1 MGEPRPKR
9 PKINR
14 EREDDAKEFISVVF
28 HVAMNRGEPGY
39 LKYGLDLDLRD
50 AFLSFCTMGADDYL
64 PGNIVEIELHNFMTF
79 DDLVCKP
86 GPRLNLVIGPNG
98 SGKSSLVCAIALGLG
113 GEPQLLGRAGS
124 VGAFVKRG
132 AESGYTKITLRGDT
146 PDEKIIIMRKI
157 DARNKSEW
165 LYNGRGASKKEV
177 LDIIQ
182 KFNIQVNNLTQF
194 LPQDRVCEFA
204 KLSPVRLLEETE
216 KAVGDPQ
223 LPVLHRAL
231 IDTSAE
237 LQRSEQA
244 SAVEKNRE
252 TLSQLKAL
260 NAEQE
265 RDVERVRQRDELLS
279 KAESMKKKLPW
290 LKYDMKRAEYLEAKD
305 QEIEAKKKMEEAAKI
320 LNDIREPIDK
330 QKKEKKDHDI
340 KCNKLREL
348 LDNIDTSRK
357 QMLDKE
363 NQLGAKVKGKYKDM
377 EELEKQEQS
386 RQARIAKAEKDLA
399 DAELE
404 LQNLPRYEPPREKIV
419 NISNAQH
426 AAYLEKQIGYYMWK
440 MSSIGVYSRL
450 DQVFDAPHAVK
461 EVMIGQFN
469 LECSYIGSKKADE
482 NADKA
487 NSCGIMDLWTPGNHY
502 RWNKSRYG
510 SHVSTSVE
518 SVGDS
523 RLLLS
528 NTDGD
533 ELNNLRVK
541 KKELE
546 ESVTGLEAS
555 FRSLQIEIKEL
566 EDEAA
571 QLQKERENL
580 INEAQHEKRKL
591 REMQTRVTQKRSRL
605 QSMGKEEDM
614 AVAMSKL
621 VEDVENLNVQ
631 RFKCVLDLKNLLTQA
646 TAHRRSYAEKL
657 MTSTELEIK
666 IKEMEATIKQQEKL
680 ALQATINFENCKSE
694 VENHR
699 QQLAAAKRAA
709 ESVAVITPALEREFV
724 QMPSTIEELNAAIQD
739 IASQANS
746 ILFLNHN
753 ILEEYERRQRKDRW
767 LPTLRNLVAQI
778 NETFSRNFQEM
789 AVAGEVSLDE
799 HGNQFDSY
807 GILIK
812 VKFRQAGQL
821 QVLSAHHQS
830 GGERSV
836 STILYLV
843 SLQDLTHCPFRV
855 VDEINQGMDPINER
869 KMFQQLVRAASQPN
883 TPQCFLLTPK
893 LLSDLEYGEACT
905 ILTVMTGPWIEQPSA
920 DSKQQQQ
927 NQPEST
933 LSRPPLVSKPLN
945 STKSFDGS
953 KENQPNKIIQQPL
966 AEKNAYKLHA
976 PLPPARDLVNL
987 DDCTEKENS
996 NPVFARIFHIS
1007 KMNRQ
1012 GLHLHNYTAGSNEIS
1027 TTTKKLLNPSTI
1039 IYYSNQVC
1047 ATVAITLHEFY
1058 LLAGRVNE
1066 SRTRM
1071 AIVSSVTVTSIS
1083 DLKEND
1089 IGYLE
1094 LEKSAVIRWL
1104 LQFSGFKE
1112 RLLADDLFLTKV
1124 GIECGVGIFTKGLD
1138 PFIGFKERLL
1148 ADGLFLTKVGIECG
1162 VGIFTKSAAELEK
1175 RRENFSK
1182 ELDFV
1187 CADVIM
1193 AIIADFML
1201 VWLPAPTVSLRPPVA
1216 ISANIVTKFFSKC
1229 PDNAFQRNGAKL
1241 FAVGTSASLVG
1252 TGVTNLLINARKAV
1266 DKTFAGEAEDIPILP
1281 TSIAYGVYMSVSA
1294 NLSDLNSCISPSNF
1308 ENSVAK
1314 QVLDLIGMVHKESYT
1329 NKSAAELEKRREN
1342 FSKEL
1347 DFVCADVIMAIIADF
1362 MLVWLPAPTVSLRPP
1377 VAISANIVT
1386 KFFSKCPD
1394 NAFQRNGAKL
1404 FAVGTSAS
1412 LVGTGVT
1419 NLLINARK
1427 AVDKTFAGEA
1437 EDIPI
1442 LPTSIAYGV
1451 YMSVSANLRY
1461 QVGRLCTLDW
1471 NTKVSGMIKGLLHEL
1486 VFAVVVRYIN
1496 KIASHYINIF
1506 DTFPTQVVFHEG
1518 FTGFYSLLEQCEL
1531 IFLAHNAQKMG
1542 RSVHAYA

>member
-14 EREDDAKEFISVVF
+14 
-28 HVAMNRGEPGY
+28 
-39 LKYGLDLDLRD
+39 
-50 AFLSFCTMGADDYL
+50 GADDYL

-79 DDLVCKP
+79 DDMVCKP

-98 SGKSSLVCAIALGLG
+98 AGKSSLVCAIALGLG

-157 DARNKSEW
+157 DVRNKSEW

-244 SAVEKNRE
+244 VEKNRE

-290 LKYDMKRAEYLEAKD
+290 LKYDMKRAEYLGAKD
-305 QEIEAKKKMEEAAKI
+305 QEIEAKKKMEEAAKM

-340 KCNKLREL
+340 KCNKLRDL

-363 NQLGAKVKGKYKDM
+363 NQLGAQVKGKYKDM

-386 RQARIAKAEKDLA
+386 RQARISKAEKDLA

-404 LQNLPRYEPPREKIV
+404 LQNLPRYEPPREKIEKLTAEILDLEQSAKEKRNQKKDKEKLLDRNRVSVRQMAERLKEMDSIKNKRFHALKNSGADRINDAYQWVQNHRHEFKKDVYGPVLCEV

-440 MSSIGVYSRL
+440 AFITQDSADRDYLVKNLRSFDVAVINHLANERCNPEPLQISQEMSSIGVYSRL

-461 EVMIGQFN
+461 EVLIGQFY
-469 LECSYIGSKKADE
+469 LENSYIGSKKADE

-487 NSCGIMDLWTPGNHY
+487 HSCGIMDLWTPGNHY

-518 SVGDS
+518 AVGDS

-528 NTDGD
+528 DTDGD

-546 ESVTGLEAS
+546 ESVAGLEAS
-555 FRSLQIEIKEL
+555 VRSLQSEIKEL

-580 INEAQHEKRKL
+580 INEAQHEKKKL
-591 REMQTRVTQKRSRL
+591 REMQHRVTQKRSRL

-680 ALQATINFENCKSE
+680 ALQATINFENCKNE

-753 ILEEYERRQRKDRW
+753 ILEEYERRQRKIEELSAKLESDEKELTNRSNELNSLKDRW

-799 HGNQFDSY
+799 HGNQFDTY

-893 LLSDLEYGEACT
+893 LLPDLEYGEACT
-905 ILTVMTGPWIEQPSA
+905 ILTVMTGPYIDEA
-920 DSKQQQQ
+920 SKVWKCGG
-927 NQPEST
+927 NW
-933 LSRPPLVSKPLN
+933 
-945 STKSFDGS
+945 GS
-953 KENQPNKIIQQPL
+953 VVGLL
-966 AEKNAYKLHA
+966 AE
-976 PLPPARDLVNL
+976 
-987 DDCTEKENS
+987 
-996 NPVFARIFHIS
+996 
-1007 KMNRQ
+1007 
-1012 GLHLHNYTAGSNEIS
+1012 
-1027 TTTKKLLNPSTI
+1027 
-1039 IYYSNQVC
+1039 
-1047 ATVAITLHEFY
+1047 
-1058 LLAGRVNE
+1058 
-1066 SRTRM
+1066 
-1071 AIVSSVTVTSIS
+1071 
-1083 DLKEND
+1083 
-1089 IGYLE
+1089 
-1094 LEKSAVIRWL
+1094 
-1104 LQFSGFKE
+1104 
-1112 RLLADDLFLTKV
+1112 
-1124 GIECGVGIFTKGLD
+1124 
-1138 PFIGFKERLL
+1138 
-1148 ADGLFLTKVGIECG
+1148 
-1162 VGIFTKSAAELEK
+1162 
-1175 RRENFSK
+1175 
-1182 ELDFV
+1182 
-1187 CADVIM
+1187 
-1193 AIIADFML
+1193 
-1201 VWLPAPTVSLRPPVA
+1201 
-1216 ISANIVTKFFSKC
+1216 
-1229 PDNAFQRNGAKL
+1229 
-1241 FAVGTSASLVG
+1241 
-1252 TGVTNLLINARKAV
+1252 
-1266 DKTFAGEAEDIPILP
+1266 
-1281 TSIAYGVYMSVSA
+1281 
-1294 NLSDLNSCISPSNF
+1294 
-1308 ENSVAK
+1308 
-1314 QVLDLIGMVHKESYT
+1314 
-1329 NKSAAELEKRREN
+1329 
-1342 FSKEL
+1342 
-1347 DFVCADVIMAIIADF
+1347 
-1362 MLVWLPAPTVSLRPP
+1362 
-1377 VAISANIVT
+1377 
-1386 KFFSKCPD
+1386 
-1394 NAFQRNGAKL
+1394 
-1404 FAVGTSAS
+1404 
-1412 LVGTGVT
+1412 
-1419 NLLINARK
+1419 
-1427 AVDKTFAGEA
+1427 
-1437 EDIPI
+1437 
-1442 LPTSIAYGV
+1442 
-1451 YMSVSANLRY
+1451 
-1461 QVGRLCTLDW
+1461 
-1471 NTKVSGMIKGLLHEL
+1471 
-1486 VFAVVVRYIN
+1486 
-1496 KIASHYINIF
+1496 SH
-1506 DTFPTQVVFHEG
+1506 
-1518 FTGFYSLLEQCEL
+1518 
-1531 IFLAHNAQKMG
+1531 
-1542 RSVHAYA
+1542 